1 MLLEDSGVSQDL
13 LESLQSHM
21 KSGGLDMG
29 WERVSTSEISG
40 FTGTTT
46 DREGEPLGGLRV
58 VLLSSDH
65 QVLNWSYSAPDG
77 RYDVW
82 CPEEVEPAF
91 IRFSG
96 RGDLVL
102 KEFAL
107 HNRGELGEIKV
118 DTITGVVVDKDGEA
132 IPGVSVQLLYWKEEF
147 DSSFSQTGSKGGG
160 LTWGDSNELGAFV
173 VPVRIDNRSM
183 GWQAVLEILAP
194 KGQTLRKLM
203 VNIHPTRNL
212 ALGQLVC
219 PRPEVEWGGE
229 PVAPRASVAMYPGVS
244 ERPLS

>member
-1 MLLEDSGVSQDL
+1 MLDSL
-13 LESLQSHM
+13 RYHL
-21 KSGGLDMG
+21 KPGGLDLG
-29 WERVSTSEISG
+29 WERVATSGVPSY
-40 FTGTTT
+40 TGKTT
-46 DREGEPLGGLRV
+46 DRKGEPLGGLRV
-58 VLLSSDH
+58 VLLSNDH
-65 QVLNWSYSAPDG
+65 RVLNWSYSAPDG
-77 RYDVW
+77 TYAVS
-82 CPEEVEPAF
+82 CPEDTEPAF

-107 HNRGELGEIKV
+107 HTRGELGEIKV
-118 DTITGVVVDKDGEA
+118 DTITGVVVAKSGEP

-160 LTWGDSNELGAFV
+160 LTWGDSDELGAFV

-203 VNIHPTRNL
+203 VNIHPMRNL
-212 ALGQLVC
+212 ALGRLVC
-219 PRPEVEWGGE
+219 PTPELEWGGE
-229 PVAPRASVAMYPGVS
+229 PVAPQHSVAMYPGVS